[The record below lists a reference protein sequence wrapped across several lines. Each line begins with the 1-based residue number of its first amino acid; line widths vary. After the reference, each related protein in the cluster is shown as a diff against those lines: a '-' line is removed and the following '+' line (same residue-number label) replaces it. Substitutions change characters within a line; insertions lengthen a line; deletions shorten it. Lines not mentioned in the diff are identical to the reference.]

1 MPHRTANEQIRD
13 ELLAH
18 QVQLLRFSKGL
29 RDRIV
34 AILNRSEPE
43 LRRELKRRLERTS
56 TLGWDP
62 GPATT
67 KRMIKTA
74 RLIKAIL
81 DPTWNGINTVV
92 RRELLALAFG
102 ETAFVA
108 GLLNDLVPV
117 VFNAALPTARELR
130 SIVFARP
137 FETKLLRGWLSTYQ
151 VNDRRRMMDQIRQG
165 LVFGETPTQIGK
177 RIFGTSALGGVDGTR
192 EITRRGAQTLAQTA
206 TSAISN
212 ATRQALY
219 ERNRRFIPKEQYVA
233 TLDSR
238 TTPICSSLDGD
249 VFDVGQ
255 GPIPPIHFNC
265 RSIRV
270 PLINGRK
277 LGSRPATAANERALR
292 GLRGP
297 ARRRAVGR
305 LTGAVPAETT
315 YQQWLGGQSASFQD
329 DILGPARGR
338 LFRAGEI
345 DLKGFVDNS
354 GKRFTLR
361 ELYDQ
366 DPATFQRAQ
375 VPAPPPPGA
384 PRPRPRG

>member
-1 MPHRTANEQIRD
+1 MAHQTANQLIQD
-13 ELLAH
+13 ELIAH
-18 QVQLLRFSKGL
+18 QVLLLRFGKGL

-34 AILNRSEPE
+34 ALLNRSEPE

-81 DPTWNGINTVV
+81 DPTWGSINTLV

-108 GLLNDLVPV
+108 GVLNDLVPV
-117 VFNAALPTARELR
+117 VFNAALPTPKEIR

-165 LVFGETPTQIGK
+165 LVFSETPTQIGK
-177 RIFGTSALGGVDGTR
+177 RIFGTSALGGVDGVR

-212 ATRQALY
+212 AARQLVY
-219 ERNRRFIPKEQYVA
+219 RQNRRFIPKEQYVA

-249 VFDVGQ
+249 VFDVGE

-270 PLINGRK
+270 PVINGRK
-277 LGSRPATAANERALR
+277 LGSRPANAANERALR

-297 ARRRAVGR
+297 ARRRAVAR
-305 LTGAVPAETT
+305 LVGPVPAETT
-315 YQQWLGGQSASFQD
+315 YTQWLGRQNAQFQD

-338 LFRAGEI
+338 LFRSGEI

-354 GKRFTLR
+354 GKSFTLR

-366 DPATFQRAQ
+366 DPGTFQRAN
-375 VPAPPPPGA
+375 VPAPPAPGA